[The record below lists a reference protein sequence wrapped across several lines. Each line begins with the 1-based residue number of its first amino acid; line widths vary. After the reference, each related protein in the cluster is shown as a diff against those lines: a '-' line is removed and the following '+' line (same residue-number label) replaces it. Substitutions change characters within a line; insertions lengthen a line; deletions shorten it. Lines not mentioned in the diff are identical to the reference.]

1 MKEMILY
8 RFRFSTHKY
17 RVVFASRFQGISRE
31 IISFLFISLF
41 RCLYTEYPR
50 ELDPEIDAGSAKKS
64 RTFLVL
70 EELWSGAQSRWAG
83 WRGRSLRIQSGKE
96 QCCER
101 REPVDP
107 LDRAGGW
114 RTEPEGHLGLCPEA
128 SVPLQGRQGSRG
140 CIPDAPGETGI
151 HLEWKQRTPLCSRV
165 TAGPIDLI

>member
-1 MKEMILY
+1 M
-8 RFRFSTHKY
+8 
-17 RVVFASRFQGISRE
+17 
-31 IISFLFISLF
+31 
-41 RCLYTEYPR
+41 YTEYPR

-114 RTEPEGHLGLCPEA
+114 RTEPEGDLTANAEILSCWYTGDVSGLENTVGRSIQGQ
-128 SVPLQGRQGSRG
+128 SV
-140 CIPDAPGETGI
+140 
-151 HLEWKQRTPLCSRV
+151 CSFFYFS
-165 TAGPIDLI
+165 LSFF

>member
-8 RFRFSTHKY
+8 RFRVSTHKY

-114 RTEPEGHLGLCPEA
+114 RTEPEGDLTANAEILSCWYTGDVSGLENTVGRSIQGQ
-128 SVPLQGRQGSRG
+128 SV
-140 CIPDAPGETGI
+140 
-151 HLEWKQRTPLCSRV
+151 CSFFYFS
-165 TAGPIDLI
+165 LSFF